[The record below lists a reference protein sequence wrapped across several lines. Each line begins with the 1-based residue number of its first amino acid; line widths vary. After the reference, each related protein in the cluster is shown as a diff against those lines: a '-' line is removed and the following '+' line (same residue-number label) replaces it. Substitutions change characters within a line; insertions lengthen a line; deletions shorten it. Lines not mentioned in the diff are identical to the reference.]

1 LYILKNHAKIGN
13 KIINVP
19 EEIDKQVAVDALNA
33 MDVKIDKLT
42 PEQVKYAHSW

>member
-1 LYILKNHAKIGN
+1 MEN

-33 MDVKIDKLT
+33 MNVKIDKLT
-42 PEQVKYAHSW
+42 SDQITYANSW

>member
-1 LYILKNHAKIGN
+1 LYILKNHKKMEN

-19 EEIDKQVAVDALNA
+19 EEIDKQIAVDALKA

-42 PEQVKYAHSW
+42 PEQVKYANNW